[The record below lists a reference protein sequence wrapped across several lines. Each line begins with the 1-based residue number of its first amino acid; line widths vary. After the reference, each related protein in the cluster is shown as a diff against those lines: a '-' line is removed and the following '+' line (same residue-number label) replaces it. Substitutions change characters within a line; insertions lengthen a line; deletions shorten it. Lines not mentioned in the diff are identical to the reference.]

1 MNNKKHIDIYKTI
14 YNLDIIVA
22 NKYVTMKDLN
32 KTYKHIDDSDLTE
45 DDDSNIATTYLCKNR
60 NTNDSC
66 ILVKYH
72 RDYKNKNVN
81 KRLELVN
88 TASHEAIHVVMAIY
102 DFIGEK
108 VYPGDNNELLAYL
121 TGWVTKCIYDTWTK
135 K

>member
-14 YNLDIIVA
+14 YSLDIIVA

-32 KTYKHIDDSDLTE
+32 KTYKCIDDTDLSE
-45 DDDSNIATTYLCKNR
+45 YDSIATTYLCKNR
-60 NTNDSC
+60 ETGKNC
-66 ILVKYH
+66 IVVKYH
-72 RDYKNKNVN
+72 RDHKEKGIN
-81 KRLELVN
+81 KRLELVD

-102 DFIGEK
+102 DFIEEK
-108 VYPGDNNELLAYL
+108 IYPADNNELLAYL